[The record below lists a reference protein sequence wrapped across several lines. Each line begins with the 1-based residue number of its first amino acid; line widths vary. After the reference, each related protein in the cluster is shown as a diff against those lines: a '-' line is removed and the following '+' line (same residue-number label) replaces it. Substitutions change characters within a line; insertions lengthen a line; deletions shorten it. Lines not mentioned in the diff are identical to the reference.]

1 MVQKAY
7 VTSTGEPTADLC
19 VWSLKRNGFDVEVL
33 QNDSSLAVKLAYI
46 YAHASDNFL
55 RVDADIIV
63 NRNMTP
69 EFLATLDKDIWWW
82 QFVVY
87 DWYKQD
93 TGHSMA
99 YISKKALPAL
109 RGNINSVLDS
119 LRPETEMSRI
129 AEFYSPRR
137 METYTDTLMGLHGFG
152 ITDIKPVKALKT
164 ARGQIGNYDFEL
176 HERLGAL

>member
-7 VTSTGEPTADLC
+7 VTSIGEPTTDLC
-19 VWSLKRNGFDVEVL
+19 VWSLKRNGFEVEVL

-46 YAHASDNFL
+46 YAHASENFL

-63 NRNMTP
+63 NRNLTP
-69 EFLATLDKDIWWW
+69 EFLATLDKNIWWW

-93 TGHSMA
+93 IAHSMA
-99 YISKKALPAL
+99 YISKEALPAL
-109 RGNINSVLDS
+109 RARVNRVLNS

-129 AEFYSPRR
+129 PELYNPRR
-137 METYTDTLMGLHGFG
+137 MATHSDTLMGLHGFG
-152 ITDIKPVKALKT
+152 ITDIEPVKALKT
-164 ARGQIGNYDFEL
+164 ARGQIENYDFEL